1 MLRNRENG
9 SLRKEDIGKSVQ
21 LVGWVHTRRNFGS
34 MVFVDLRDCSG
45 LVQLVIQEEDIP
57 EVKDI
62 RSEYVLQVE
71 GKVALRKDSNPKL
84 ETGDIEVLVSKMC
97 VLNTAKTTPFP
108 IKDDCDSLEETRLQY
123 RYLDLKRPILQKNLM
138 LRAKV
143 KSVAR
148 RVLEEE
154 GFLEVDTPT
163 LARSTPEGAR
173 DYLVPSRIYPGK
185 FWALPQSPQ
194 IYKQLCMIAGLDKYY
209 QIARCYRD
217 EDLRADRQ
225 PEFNQIDIE
234 MSFADEE
241 DIFAVVEKL
250 MKTIWQ
256 ETKGIDLKTP
266 FKRISYFD
274 SLNRFGCD
282 KPDLRFGNEIQN
294 VKDIFSKSDFVGF
307 QEGLSVKGVIGALY
321 FENVADKY
329 SRKTLDQ
336 LQEFVRHGFG
346 VKALAYLKKE
356 NNAYTGS
363 IRKVI
368 SEEELK
374 SLDERLQVQNNGL
387 IFIISGIKNHSLSAL
402 GALRVRLGKELNL
415 VPKGENDHFVWI
427 TDFPMFEYSEEEQRW
442 VATHHPF
449 TAIREQDIPYMTS
462 NPERVLSRAYDLV
475 LNGYELLSGSI
486 RIHDQALQAKVFE
499 AIGLTLE
506 QAKEKFGFF
515 LEAFQ
520 YGAPPHGGVGIGL
533 ERLVMCLAGTD
544 NIRDV
549 VAFPTT
555 NSSMDLM
562 SQSPNVVD
570 TKQLDILGIAVKEE
584 K

>member
-9 SLRKEDIGKSVQ
+9 SLRKEDIGQLVQ
-21 LVGWVHTRRNFGS
+21 LVGWVNTRRNFGS
-34 MVFVDLRDCSG
+34 MVFVDLRDRSG

-57 EVKDI
+57 EVKEI

-71 GKVALRKDSNPKL
+71 GKVALRKDPNPKL
-84 ETGDIEVLVSKMC
+84 ETGDIEVLVSKMV
-97 VLNTAKTTPFP
+97 VLNRSKTTPFP
-108 IKDDCDSLEETRLQY
+108 IKDDSESLEETRLQY
-123 RYLDLKRPILQKNLM
+123 RYLDLRRPVLQKNLW

-143 KSVAR
+143 KSAAR
-148 RVLEEE
+148 RSLEEQ
-154 GFLEVDTPT
+154 GFLEIDTPT

-241 DIFAVVEKL
+241 DIFTVVEKL
-250 MKTIWQ
+250 MKAIWK
-256 ETKGIDLKTP
+256 ETKGIELKTP
-266 FKRISYFD
+266 FERIPYLD
-274 SLNRFGCD
+274 SLDRYGSD

-294 VKDIFSKSDFVGF
+294 MKKIFEKSEFVGF
-307 QEGLSVKGVIGALY
+307 QEGLKDTGTIGALY
-321 FENVADKY
+321 FENAANQY
-329 SRKTLDQ
+329 SRKALDQ
-336 LQEFVRHGFG
+336 LQDFVKHGFG
-346 VKALAYLKKE
+346 VQSLAYLKKE
-356 NNAYTGS
+356 NGSYTGS

-374 SLDERLQVQNNGL
+374 HLDEKLQVQNNGL
-387 IFIISGIKNHSLSAL
+387 VLLISGIKNRTLSAL
-402 GALRVRLGKELNL
+402 GALRVRLAKELNL
-415 VPKGENDHFVWI
+415 IPEGENYHFAWV
-427 TDFPMFEYSEEEQRW
+427 TDFPMFEYSEEENRW

-449 TAIREQDIPYMTS
+449 TAIREKDIPYLVS
-462 NPERVLSRAYDLV
+462 DPQRVLARAYDLV

-486 RIHDQALQAKVFE
+486 RIHSQEVQEKVFE
-499 AIGLTLE
+499 SIGLTFE

-533 ERLVMCLAGTD
+533 ERLIMCLANTD

-562 SQSPNVVD
+562 SQSPNKVETEQLNVV
-570 TKQLDILGIAVKEE
+570 GIEIK